1 MQATKFQQELVRSIV
16 RIYAGLYMET
26 AANGITKSD
35 LEKIAYGWNTVVT
48 DVLPKE
54 GLIRTF
60 YFVEGT
66 KKPDNAYDVY
76 IWVDSENE
84 GYKFEKIGNVT
95 YDMKDHI
102 TKEQFEELLINYRD
116 VADPIPLEA
125 SKYTDDVGFATINY
139 ADFVLEFRGTSY
151 SLYDPTSA
159 KMQELDGFFNKTELL
174 SAVDFDS
181 CIDETTATI
190 LNALP

>member
-1 MQATKFQQELVRSIV
+1 MQATKFQQELVRSIA

-26 AANGITKSD
+26 AAKGITKSD

-48 DVLPKE
+48 DRLPKE

-95 YDMKDHI
+95 YDMRDHI
-102 TKEQFEELLINYRD
+102 TKEQF
-116 VADPIPLEA
+116 
-125 SKYTDDVGFATINY
+125 
-139 ADFVLEFRGTSY
+139 
-151 SLYDPTSA
+151 
-159 KMQELDGFFNKTELL
+159 
-174 SAVDFDS
+174 
-181 CIDETTATI
+181 
-190 LNALP
+190 

>member
-1 MQATKFQQELVRSIV
+1 MQATKFQQELVRSIA

-26 AANGITKSD
+26 AAKGITKSD

-48 DVLPKE
+48 DILPKE

-66 KKPDNAYDVY
+66 VKPNNAYDVY

-116 VADPIPLEA
+116 VTDPIPLEA

-139 ADFVLEFRGTSY
+139 TDFVLEFRGNTY

-159 KMQELDGFFNKTELL
+159 KMQELDGFFNKAELL

-181 CIDETTATI
+181 CIDKTTATI
-190 LNALP
+190 LNALS